1 MEEVGYLDHA
11 NFLHFTG
18 DNFLSGDS
26 SQGGLSPASS
36 SQLEVVAPVTADV
49 EFKYTWPIDGF
60 VNQVKNGNSSSLSSN
75 GEPIYSKGVVNIK
88 KLSY

>member
-1 MEEVGYLDHA
+1 M
-11 NFLHFTG
+11 
-18 DNFLSGDS
+18 SGADS
-26 SQGGLSPASS
+26 SRGGLSPSSS

-75 GEPIYSKGVVNIK
+75 GEPNYPILNLEGGY
-88 KLSY
+88 LEQ